1 MAKKEYVCTKC
12 GGKHYEADEIRTVG
26 GPWAK
31 FFNIQNKKFFVV
43 SCTNCGY
50 TELYKRTTS
59 TIGNVIDFFGN

>member
-1 MAKKEYVCTKC
+1 MAKKEYVCAKC
-12 GGKHYEADEIRTVG
+12 GGKQYEADEIRTVG